1 MLAFKS
7 SSLHPN
13 MIIVAEVLATAWTLP
28 KGKTRSLSSGSWDRA
43 GAGSGRSG
51 NRTQGRGG
59 GARA

>member
-28 KGKTRSLSSGSWDRA
+28 KGRTRSLSSGSWDRA
-43 GAGSGRSG
+43 GAGSGPSG
-51 NRTQGRGG
+51 N
-59 GARA
+59 